1 MRYRIKME
9 FVCHDHRLHG
19 NIERE
24 FESTELWHSTLLR
37 QILESMQPLILAEY
51 PYIAD
56 SIDYIETHRIT
67 IEQI

>member
-9 FVCHDHRLHG
+9 FVCDDHRLHG
-19 NIERE
+19 KIERE
-24 FESTELWHSTLLR
+24 IESAELWHSTLR
-37 QILESMQPLILAEY
+37 QILESVQPLILGEY

-56 SIDYIETHRIT
+56 SIDYIETRRIT

>member
-1 MRYRIKME
+1 MHYRIKME

-24 FESTELWHSTLLR
+24 IDSTELWHSTLR
-37 QILESMQPLILAEY
+37 QILESVQPLILAEY

-56 SIDYIETHRIT
+56 SIDYIETRRIT